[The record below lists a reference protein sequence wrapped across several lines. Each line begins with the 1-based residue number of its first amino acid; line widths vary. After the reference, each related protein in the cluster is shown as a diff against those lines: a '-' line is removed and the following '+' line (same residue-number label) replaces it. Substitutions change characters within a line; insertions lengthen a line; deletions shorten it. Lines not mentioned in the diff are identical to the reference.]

1 MLRCTY
7 FYPSKSI
14 FTEASSPKLFFFKC
28 FYTYLRII
36 ILKHLVISVN
46 NSDLKLMFYIRE
58 ENRELIDFS
67 YVMQDSFLRRE
78 RKNKNLRLI

>member
-1 MLRCTY
+1 MQKC
-7 FYPSKSI
+7 FGVPI
-14 FTEASSPKLFFFKC
+14 FTQVKAFFFSQVVFFKC

-78 RKNKNLRLI
+78 RKNKNLHLI